1 MPKRSD
7 RNKQDQDTS
16 STPRKTG
23 KQWAEEGDVHLK
35 EKDYNAALAAYKE
48 ALNVDAWSGKAQVLS
63 QLKRYDEAAEAQ
75 DRFEQLREEG
85 YGDDDDYEDF
95 PDLIIFSKE
104 YFQES
109 E

>member
-1 MPKRSD
+1 MHLY
-7 RNKQDQDTS
+7 QD
-16 STPRKTG
+16 
-23 KQWAEEGDVHLK
+23 
-35 EKDYNAALAAYKE
+35 ALAAFEQAIQRDPHY
-48 ALNVDAWSGKAQVLS
+48 VDAWSGKAQVLS

-75 DRFEQLREEG
+75 ERFEQLREEG